1 VPQTIFWP
9 AIVAVCFW
17 LLVYVAVLS
26 GFLFYPPRRPSA
38 RRPAISALG
47 YATAIW
53 LFCAG
58 ILFMGSYFFALLI
71 VIMLALAFLFV
82 RQTIAKHR

>member
-1 VPQTIFWP
+1 VPKTIFWQ
-9 AIVAVCFW
+9 AVVAVCFW
-17 LLVYVAVLS
+17 FLVYAAVLS

-38 RRPAISALG
+38 RHPAVGALG

-71 VIMLALAFLFV
+71 VIMLALAFLFA
-82 RQTIAKHR
+82 RQTNAKD